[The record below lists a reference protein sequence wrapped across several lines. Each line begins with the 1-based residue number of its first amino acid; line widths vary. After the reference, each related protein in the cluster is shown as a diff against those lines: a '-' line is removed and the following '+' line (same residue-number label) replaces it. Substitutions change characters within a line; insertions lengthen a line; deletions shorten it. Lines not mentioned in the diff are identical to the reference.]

1 MWHLCYLNPLLLG
14 ATALWKLPDV
24 NVFTDALSPYPT
36 YKHQLAPAFY
46 QKWTEEKF
54 WWWYLELH
62 PHSCFDVIGNDAVWS
77 SWCKAVKNPIAED
90 CVWSPPCKMDSQFPT
105 NLPCYLH
112 TKTSLWIHLWY
123 SQKYISTIN
132 CNQIPKFWN
141 HTYVCMHHYSVA
153 SFILTAFCSQKLS
166 PEIAPAQH
174 WCNAWGVQEI
184 RQQRAE
190 IAAAPLTW
198 LKWCIRGLHTT
209 N

>member
-1 MWHLCYLNPLLLG
+1 
-14 ATALWKLPDV
+14 
-24 NVFTDALSPYPT
+24 
-36 YKHQLAPAFY
+36 
-46 QKWTEEKF
+46 
-54 WWWYLELH
+54 
-62 PHSCFDVIGNDAVWS
+62 
-77 SWCKAVKNPIAED
+77 
-90 CVWSPPCKMDSQFPT
+90 MDSQFPT

-123 SQKYISTIN
+123 LQKYISTIN

-141 HTYVCMHHYSVA
+141 HTYACMHHYSVA